1 MLTEKQLKI
10 LNILKYNKDISFS
23 DLKKQLKESSS
34 SYLQKTISDFSK
46 ENLILINKRGR
57 NNFISLNYE
66 SNLLFDYLSIIEKR
80 GIPEEV
86 FSLIH
91 ELLQKILK
99 KTEFFSFIIFG
110 SYARKNN
117 SKKSDLDIAVILEN
131 GNIKNRIIPEINSV
145 KRKSLKEID
154 SHVFTRKEFL
164 EMLKDEKENLGKEIV
179 RKHTV
184 VYGLGNFYNLILKE
198 VKNVSFG

>member
-99 KTEFFSFIIFG
+99 KLNFF
-110 SYARKNN
+110 
-117 SKKSDLDIAVILEN
+117 LL
-131 GNIKNRIIPEINSV
+131 
-145 KRKSLKEID
+145 
-154 SHVFTRKEFL
+154 
-164 EMLKDEKENLGKEIV
+164 
-179 RKHTV
+179 
-184 VYGLGNFYNLILKE
+184 
-198 VKNVSFG
+198 

>member
-1 MLTEKQLKI
+1 
-10 LNILKYNKDISFS
+10 
-23 DLKKQLKESSS
+23 
-34 SYLQKTISDFSK
+34 
-46 ENLILINKRGR
+46 
-57 NNFISLNYE
+57 
-66 SNLLFDYLSIIEKR
+66 
-80 GIPEEV
+80 
-86 FSLIH
+86 
-91 ELLQKILK
+91 
-99 KTEFFSFIIFG
+99 
-110 SYARKNN
+110 
-117 SKKSDLDIAVILEN
+117 LEN